1 MTIALT
7 IFFVE
12 ATKWNPFVS
21 LLASPCWRAV
31 VSRGHQQDEGLCCR
45 QERAAA
51 SDEVLHPGKTVSQG
65 LGVQHQFELCLQ
77 DGADGLFAA
86 ALMAL
91 LFIPLAGVEPV
102 FAFHGDVI
110 VLFYIM
116 GIGRF
121 FTIAAAL
128 DTASPFEGMGAAR
141 EAFFA
146 TLAEATI
153 FTVLILF
160 FRMNGSLSFA
170 DYFHGDNPISL
181 LGPAGSLLL
190 LVIVAMF
197 MVLLTE
203 NSRVPVDDPQTHLE
217 LTMIHEVMILDH
229 SGPDLALIELGA
241 FYKLFFYSAFL
252 THLIQPFTFSG
263 TLANALVFYAV
274 LAGVYVAVGII
285 ESCHGQIQ
293 DEPGAQVYTDILYPG
308 VFRRYPNHG
317 ICQMI
322 NYADAILVVI
332 LLSVLLSLESN
343 RLVALVKIMGL
354 QGIMVSLVPLFL
366 EQHSN
371 LSSGGL
377 IFFQIMILIKGLLIP
392 GLLYFAVQRV
402 AIKREVEPIIGY
414 HASLFAG
421 LIMILVS
428 LFITD
433 KLQVTLPGGHNLLLI
448 TAITTLSAGL
458 FLMMSRTKAITQ
470 VIGYLMLE
478 NGIYLVGTALTKQ
491 SHTRYVVEFGVLLD
505 VLVGVMIMGIILH
518 NINHAFDD
526 VDTGLLGRLK
536 D

>member
-1 MTIALT
+1 
-7 IFFVE
+7 
-12 ATKWNPFVS
+12 
-21 LLASPCWRAV
+21 
-31 VSRGHQQDEGLCCR
+31 
-45 QERAAA
+45 
-51 SDEVLHPGKTVSQG
+51 
-65 LGVQHQFELCLQ
+65 
-77 DGADGLFAA
+77 
-86 ALMAL
+86 
-91 LFIPLAGVEPV
+91 
-102 FAFHGDVI
+102 
-110 VLFYIM
+110 
-116 GIGRF
+116 
-121 FTIAAAL
+121 
-128 DTASPFEGMGAAR
+128 
-141 EAFFA
+141 
-146 TLAEATI
+146 
-153 FTVLILF
+153 
-160 FRMNGSLSFA
+160 
-170 DYFHGDNPISL
+170 
-181 LGPAGSLLL
+181 
-190 LVIVAMF
+190 
-197 MVLLTE
+197 
-203 NSRVPVDDPQTHLE
+203 
-217 LTMIHEVMILDH
+217 
-229 SGPDLALIELGA
+229 
-241 FYKLFFYSAFL
+241 
-252 THLIQPFTFSG
+252 
-263 TLANALVFYAV
+263 
-274 LAGVYVAVGII
+274 
-285 ESCHGQIQ
+285 
-293 DEPGAQVYTDILYPG
+293 
-308 VFRRYPNHG
+308 
-317 ICQMI
+317 MI
-322 NYADAILVVI
+322 NYSDAILVII

-343 RLVALVKIMGL
+343 RLFALVKIMGL

-433 KLQVTLPGGHNLLLI
+433 KLQVSLPGGHNLLLI

-526 VDTGLLGRLK
+526 VDTALLGRLK